1 MKPKSFLYILLVCLI
16 MLSACAPSAPPIP
29 EPTSPPIEQIPE
41 SPTLESTVEV
51 HIEIPGETLVN
62 AVYFSERSNMLG
74 ENSSAQGN
82 YYMWLIPNG
91 TIMTA
96 FTPTNISG
104 GICEDIYNI
113 ATSWNGDVET
123 NRDVVSRATGIYQI
137 RDDAIT
143 MSWDKYGISYTGTYT
158 PDRITVDVNG
168 TMETF
173 ALAGN
178 GSLKETWFPDVCVY
192 MQTAEIPGPYIDPA
206 PPPFWL
212 NLDLYSAVRLENG
225 TLVLSFEDD
234 KDISPGTY
242 IVRVNTKDGV
252 KTFDCQQ
259 LPKYPRRL
267 TCLGTKLTPGD
278 LLDIAI
284 YRVNDTQGMVLTEL
298 AETFFNQRQTRLP
311 EFNFTR
317 ISQVSMDLGGSQVT
331 NIREAWS
338 VVGTCVGL
346 FLRSQDFPKTCQPYI
361 SLGLGFLSDGFEVP
375 LFFDGQLANTSGQ
388 FRLIK
393 EVWADYESFE
403 VPLFFEDPLIAFEDP
418 LIAFEVPLFFVV
430 PLFFDDPIIGFDDP
444 IIGFDDPI
452 IGAEA
457 FLSGRSSI
465 STRSLGFSCGNALG
479 VSFDGTDGETIDQI
493 YHLALATNGA
503 ASSKSC
509 QSLIWQCDLT
519 PGTGCFLTPG
529 AMGWTWEDG
538 KSPYAG
544 IPDCSSEQGNRFYCS
559 EVTFPEAELYTA
571 GRACARDIGWR
582 QAIHTHGQYADLL
595 FFLSSVAPWIPAG
608 SVGENC
614 VSYLWD
620 GTHSMYGISPLAIWG
635 TNGTARTLY
644 SLALDVEMPVPSIAT
659 TNTNGGAGGNKNT
672 GGGGIVS
679 VTPTDPNSC
688 PGVWICLIP
697 ATHPVCNNGKWECA
711 PDN

>member
-1 MKPKSFLYILLVCLI
+1 MKHKSFLYIFLICLI
-16 MLSACAPSAPPIP
+16 LLSACAPSATPTP
-29 EPTSPPIEQIPE
+29 EPTTPPLEQAIE
-41 SPTLESTVEV
+41 SPTLEPTVEV
-51 HIEIPGETLVN
+51 QVETQSETLVN
-62 AVYFSERSNMLG
+62 AVYFREGSNIFG
-74 ENSSAQGN
+74 KNSSTQGN
-82 YYMWLIPNG
+82 YYVWLIPNG

-96 FTPTNISG
+96 FTPINISG
-104 GICEDIYNI
+104 GVCEDVYNI
-113 ATSWNGDVET
+113 ATSWNSDAET
-123 NRDVVSRATGIYQI
+123 NRDVISRATGIYQI
-137 RDDAIT
+137 KDDAIAI
-143 MSWDKYGISYTGTYT
+143 SWDKYGVSYTGTYA
-158 PDRITVDVNG
+158 PDRIIVDVNG
-168 TMETF
+168 TTETF

-178 GSLKETWFPDVCVY
+178 GSLTETWFPDVCVY
-192 MQTAEIPGPYIDPA
+192 LQTAGIPAPYIDPA

-234 KDISPGTY
+234 KDILPGTY
-242 IVRVNTKDGV
+242 IVRVGTKDGV

-284 YRVNDTQGMVLTEL
+284 YRVNDTQGLVLTEL
-298 AETFFNQRQTRLP
+298 AETYFNQRQTRLP
-311 EFNFTR
+311 ELNFTR
-317 ISQVSMDLGGSQVT
+317 ISQVNVDLGGSQVT
-331 NIREAWS
+331 DIREAWS

-375 LFFDGQLANTSGQ
+375 LFFDGQLANDSGQ
-388 FRLIK
+388 FKLIK
-393 EVWADYESFE
+393 EVWTNYEDFE
-403 VPLFFEDPLIAFEDP
+403 VPLFFEDHLIAFE
-418 LIAFEVPLFFVV
+418 
-430 PLFFDDPIIGFDDP
+430 DPIIGFDDP

-452 IGAEA
+452 IGADV
-457 FLSGRSSI
+457 FLSGSSSI

-479 VSFDGTDGETIDQI
+479 VSFDGTDGEVIDQI
-493 YHLALATNGA
+493 YRLALANNG
-503 ASSKSC
+503 SELSKSC

-519 PGTGCFLTPG
+519 PGSGCFLSPG
-529 AMGWTWEDG
+529 AMGWKWEEG

-544 IPDCSSEQGNRFYCS
+544 IPDCSSERGNSFYCD
-559 EVTFPEAELYTA
+559 EVTFPEAELYMD

-595 FFLSSVAPWIPAG
+595 FYLSSVAPWIPAG

-614 VSYLWD
+614 VSYLWN
-620 GTHSMYGISPLAIWG
+620 GTHSLYGISPLAIWG
-635 TNGTARTLY
+635 TNGTSRTLY
-644 SLALDVEMPVPSIAT
+644 SLALDVEMPVPSIT
-659 TNTNGGAGGNKNT
+659 TSNTNGGVGGNNNT

-679 VTPTDPNSC
+679 VTPIDPNSC